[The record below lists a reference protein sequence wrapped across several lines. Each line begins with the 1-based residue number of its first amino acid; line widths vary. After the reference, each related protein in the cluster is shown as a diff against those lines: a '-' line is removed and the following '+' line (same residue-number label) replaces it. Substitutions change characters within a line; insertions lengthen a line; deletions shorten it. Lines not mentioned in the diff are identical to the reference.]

1 MKREESFS
9 NMSKMMDYS
18 PSIMSSDDDVSLG
31 FNTTNPDDVNENEMS
46 TRTPSSIERSEYV
59 DPVVA
64 EKKQKAVFYSRTI
77 VVAVLLVAVTIMS
90 VTMYLLVTKNEKDDF
105 ENQVRKLLCIGL
117 SVCMCHL
124 NASRI
129 NV

>member
-64 EKKQKAVFYSRTI
+64 EKEQKAVFYSRTI
-77 VVAVLLVAVTIMS
+77 VVAVLLVAVIIMS

-105 ENQVRKLLCIGL
+105 ENQVRKLLCNCV
-117 SVCMCHL
+117 VCVCV
-124 NASRI
+124 I
-129 NV
+129 

>member
-1 MKREESFS
+1 
-9 NMSKMMDYS
+9 MDYS

-31 FNTTNPDDVNENEMS
+31 FNTTNPDDVNDNNEMS

-64 EKKQKAVFYSRTI
+64 EKEQKAVFYSRTI
-77 VVAVLLVAVTIMS
+77 VVAVLLVAVIIMS

-105 ENQVRKLLCIGL
+105 ENQVRKLLCNCV
-117 SVCMCHL
+117 VCVCV
-124 NASRI
+124 I
-129 NV
+129 

>member
-1 MKREESFS
+1 
-9 NMSKMMDYS
+9 MDYS

-64 EKKQKAVFYSRTI
+64 EKEQKAVFYSRTI
-77 VVAVLLVAVTIMS
+77 VVAVLLVAVIIMS